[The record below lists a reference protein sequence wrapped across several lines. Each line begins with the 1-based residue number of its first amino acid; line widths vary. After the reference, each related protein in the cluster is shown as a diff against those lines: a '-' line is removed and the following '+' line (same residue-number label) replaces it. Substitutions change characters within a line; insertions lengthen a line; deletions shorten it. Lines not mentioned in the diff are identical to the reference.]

1 MRVER
6 SSLHSYC
13 MLGLTEEGILTPPLV
28 CVVAK
33 LLEGTIRDFTGFD
46 IATRGK

>member
-6 SSLHSYC
+6 SSLHGYC
-13 MLGLTEEGILTPPLV
+13 MLGLTEDGSPTLPLAL
-28 CVVAK
+28 VVAK

-46 IATRGK
+46 TATRGK